1 MLSFCAKFV
10 ALECP
15 DLRCDTLNADMK
27 DIRRID
33 LNLLVALDTLLE
45 EQNVTRAAR
54 RLALT
59 QPTVSAMLA
68 RLRKLFG
75 DPLFVRT
82 QRGIS
87 PTPRAAALAPTLRQW
102 LIEAQ
107 AFVTDERF
115 NASTAELTFTLSAND
130 YIQSTLIV
138 PFVQRLRR
146 AAPGVRLAVRSPQ
159 FADVTTML
167 ANGELDLCITSTP
180 EVPSVELPSRLLYH
194 ERYIGVVRR
203 EHPLRSK
210 VTLEQFCNHPH
221 VVVSPTEGR
230 FIGPTDQALA
240 QMGRRRRV
248 VLSVSGFLI
257 LSEILKTDDLIA
269 VVPERVLAGRM
280 TGLRA
285 FTPPVAVPGFS
296 VIALWHARLQKD
308 PAHRW
313 MRELLAQT
321 AQGLRGVRAASSQSS
336 THA

>member
-1 MLSFCAKFV
+1 
-10 ALECP
+10 
-15 DLRCDTLNADMK
+15 MK

-203 EHPLRSK
+203 EHPLKSK

-257 LSEILKTDDLIA
+257 LPEILKTGC
-269 VVPERVLAGRM
+269 P
-280 TGLRA
+280 
-285 FTPPVAVPGFS
+285 
-296 VIALWHARLQKD
+296 
-308 PAHRW
+308 
-313 MRELLAQT
+313 
-321 AQGLRGVRAASSQSS
+321 
-336 THA
+336 